1 MKTKTQE
8 IFMTTTKLQQIWE
21 QRLVSRGLAPL
32 RDITVETQPEYIL
45 QPFRNS
51 FDASELVEGAP
62 INARDAVPSH
72 DGYSTHSPM
81 DTENILFRI
90 FQSTEDKK
98 VEDLA
103 LDALKNFMVSPK
115 SVTTAVCNY
124 DAQQSPLVKPASFL
138 FTSFGEHMFD
148 SILPFLIILS
158 FFGWI
163 LSALSTGL

>member
-1 MKTKTQE
+1 VSYTYENKTQE
-8 IFMTTTKLQQIWE
+8 IFMTTTKLQQTWE

-32 RDITVETQPEYIL
+32 SDITVETQPEYIL

-62 INARDAVPSH
+62 TNPRDAVPSH
-72 DGYSTHSPM
+72 DGYTTHSPM

-115 SVTTAVCNY
+115 SITTAVAIMMLN
-124 DAQQSPLVKPASFL
+124 K
-138 FTSFGEHMFD
+138 
-148 SILPFLIILS
+148 
-158 FFGWI
+158 
-163 LSALSTGL
+163 ALS